1 MRNYKFDAEEKSK
14 VEIDQTCGR
23 AWMYRKYSG
32 LDKVEGRK
40 ILVLY
45 TTCELCRLGTNV
57 VDIV

>member
-40 ILVLY
+40 NISAIY
-45 TTCELCRLGTNV
+45 NV
-57 VDIV
+57 